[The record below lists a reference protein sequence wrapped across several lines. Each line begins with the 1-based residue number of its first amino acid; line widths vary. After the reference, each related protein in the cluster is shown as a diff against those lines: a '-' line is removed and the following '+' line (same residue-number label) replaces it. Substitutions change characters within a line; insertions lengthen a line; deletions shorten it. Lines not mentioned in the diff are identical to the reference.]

1 MWNILIWTVLY
12 IQMVIKWLS
21 TSNQS
26 LFQPFYVYSY
36 TAVPSRFHTSQRDR
50 TWVKAFC
57 HEGTHR
63 YPSASHG
70 MAPLNTAGLHGAR
83 GEVPWRCRGCYRRDA
98 EQGDEEGQR
107 AGTQLALSWRDHS
120 HEWGRASAELTQQ
133 ATLGPGPA
141 FSLSHAP
148 HLLPQSPPLPGLGP
162 AVLWDTTTQNRT
174 SPLSPLTSDPPDHQA
189 LFTVNSN
196 KELNGCS

>member
-1 MWNILIWTVLY
+1 MCIATQQCPPVSIQVSGTGHELKLFVMRELTILITG
-12 IQMVIKWLS
+12 I
-21 TSNQS
+21 
-26 LFQPFYVYSY
+26 
-36 TAVPSRFHTSQRDR
+36 
-50 TWVKAFC
+50 
-57 HEGTHR
+57 R

-83 GEVPWRCRGCYRRDA
+83 GEVTWRCRGCYRRDA

-148 HLLPQSPPLPGLGP
+148 HLPPHNRPLPGLGP

-196 KELNGCS
+196 RELNGCS